1 MSEQARYA
9 VYFSPL
15 PGSAW
20 AEAGARWL
28 GRSYFETNE
37 ARATGGSA
45 LPHGWNEA
53 AFAAITRAP
62 RRYGWHATLKAP
74 FRLTAGRT
82 AAELLAAV
90 QALAAQSPRF
100 NLPTLA
106 VQRMGHFL
114 ALVPQQPSAELQAL
128 AQRCVVELHDFAAPP
143 DEADIAARIVQGQL
157 DDEQQALLHR
167 WGYPHVMHRFRF
179 HMTLSGDLSGLSA
192 AQQATLEAQAHA
204 LFDRLPQPLCL
215 DALSLLMEPAK
226 GADFRLIAQ
235 ASLR

>member
-9 VYFSPL
+9 VYFSPA
-15 PGSAW
+15 PGSLW
-20 AEAGARWL
+20 GEVGASWL
-28 GRSYFETNE
+28 GRRYSDTVE
-37 ARATGGSA
+37 ARTTGGHV
-45 LPHGWNEA
+45 LPQGWNET

-74 FRLTAGRT
+74 FRLTAGR
-82 AAELLAAV
+82 AEAELLAAV
-90 QALAAQSPRF
+90 ETLAAQIPRLY
-100 NLPTLA
+100 LPTLA

-128 AQRCVVELHDFAAPP
+128 ARRCVEGLHDFTAPP
-143 DEADIAARIVQGQL
+143 DEADIAARIAQGRL
-157 DDEQQALLHR
+157 DDEQQALLRR

-179 HMTLSGDLSGLSA
+179 HMTLSGDLSGLSV
-192 AQQATLEAQAHA
+192 AQQAAIEAQAHA
-204 LFDRLPQPLCL
+204 QFDSLPQPLCM
-215 DALSLLMEPAK
+215 DALSLLIEPAR